1 VSVSERTVALPRSRR
16 AAPAVARRL
25 ARDGLA
31 AWTVVVVLVIVLL
44 ARNGSVFLSPLNV
57 ANLLSQMV
65 VLGLVSMG
73 QTYVMI
79 SGGIDLSVGSLATLT
94 TVLTAGLINGN
105 AGLTI
110 PVLVLAVFI
119 GAGVGIVHGLLVTRA
134 GLAPFIVTL
143 ASYFLL
149 QGLAFAYTSIPVGS
163 IPANLSDFVYSQIG
177 PIPVIFLIVLAIAVV
192 LGWVLARTRFGVH
205 LYASGGDPAIARSA
219 GIPVGRVVPTC
230 YVISGVL
237 AALAGCVLA
246 ARAGVGTP
254 SAGSG
259 LELDAITAA
268 VIGGTSLLGG
278 RGKIVGT
285 AGGVALLAVIENGFT
300 LLSVSSFYQEL
311 ILGAVIVAAVAIFTQ
326 RKRS

>member
-1 VSVSERTVALPRSRR
+1 VSVSERTVAVPPTRR
-16 AAPAVARRL
+16 AAPAARRL
-25 ARDGLA
+25 ARDGVA
-31 AWTVVVVLVIVLL
+31 AWIVVVVLLAVLL
-44 ARNGSVFLSPLNV
+44 VRNGSVFLSSLNV
-57 ANLLSQMV
+57 ANLLSQTV
-65 VLGLVSMG
+65 VLALVSMG

-94 TVLTAGLINGN
+94 TVLTAGLIAGH
-105 AGLTI
+105 AGLTV
-110 PVLVLAVFI
+110 PVLLLVVLI
-119 GAGVGIVHGLLVTRA
+119 GAAVGIAHGLLITRA
-134 GLAPFIVTL
+134 RLAPFIVTL

-149 QGLAFAYTSIPVGS
+149 QGLAFAYTSTPVGS
-163 IPANLSDFVYSQIG
+163 IPANLSNFVYSQVG

-219 GIPVGRVVPTC
+219 GIPVGRVVTTC
-230 YVISGVL
+230 YVVSGVL
-237 AALAGCVLA
+237 AAVAGYVLA
-246 ARAGVGTP
+246 ARASVGTP

-259 LELDAITAA
+259 LELEAITAA

-311 ILGAVIVAAVAIFTQ
+311 ILGAVIVAAVAIFSQ